1 MLEAM
6 DLLSIGRF
14 ARLTGL
20 TVRAVR
26 FYGELGLLEPALVDE
41 DTGYRYYAPA
51 QLQRAAAIR
60 RLRSLE
66 LSLDEIRE
74 ILALNDPLQTRER
87 LLRHRAHMLGVAAN
101 AERILEELD
110 VLIEGKE
117 PLVPEPDYTG
127 IVVKSLPAFHVLAI
141 RERVP
146 LDDLKRVIPSAYD
159 ELMAYVREIGGTLVE
174 PWTITVCP
182 FADDDGFVS
191 IENNVVVSEEL
202 QGRGRIEPG
211 RLAACTAACVV
222 HKGPYEELDRSYR
235 TLSSWLDEREAIAA
249 DAPREIYWSDPEE
262 TDPADLITEI
272 AWPIPAESARRLRN
286 ATTAARA

>member
-1 MLEAM
+1 MVAAM

-14 ARLTGL
+14 ARLAGL

-41 DTGYRYYAPA
+41 DTGYRYYTSA

-66 LSLDEIRE
+66 LSLDEITE
-74 ILALNDPLQTRER
+74 ILALADPLQTRER

-110 VLIEGKE
+110 ALIEGKE

-127 IVVKSLPAFHVLAI
+127 IVVKTLSAVGVLTI
-141 RERVP
+141 RERVA
-146 LDDLKRVIPSAYD
+146 LDDLKRVIPSAYA
-159 ELMAYVREIGGTLVE
+159 ELMAYVREIGSTLVE

-182 FADDDGFVS
+182 FADEDGLVS
-191 IENNVVVSEEL
+191 IENNVVVAEEL
-202 QGRGRIEPG
+202 PGRGRIEAG
-211 RLAACTAACVV
+211 KLAACTAACVV
-222 HKGPYEELDRSYR
+222 HRGPYEDLDRSYR
-235 TLSSWLDEREAIAA
+235 TLSSWLDEHEVVPT
-249 DAPREIYWSDPEE
+249 DAPLEIYWSDPEE

-272 AWPIPAESARRLRN
+272 AWPIPAESARRLRD